1 MEYVIIT
8 LIIVIILLIYGIHNL
23 MIKYETL
30 EDEVLESDTFIET
43 IITPIQKA
51 YLRMK
56 AIDRIGSFESDDE
69 TGFIFEEIK
78 STMELLNKRLNLDG
92 TEEKE

>member
-8 LIIVIILLIYGIHNL
+8 LIIVIILLIYGLHNL

-43 IITPIQKA
+43 IIEPIQNA

-69 TGFIFEEIK
+69 AGFIFKEIK

>member
-78 STMELLNKRLNLDG
+78 STMELLNKRFNLDG